1 MCPCVNTAVC
11 RGIPR
16 HSRSTSCTRPALNG
30 LLVSTSTIPSPVA
43 KAATFENAATN
54 AWSPSRSASS
64 PPMPNR
70 WRWSMSASPRQ
81 SRSAMSRRSLAMA
94 RSLARRG
101 LGCLPARIG
110 TCFTLSVTT
119 PATSD
124 SPAPDTA
131 LARSQAARRRRV
143 LDAAL
148 RLAERGG
155 FDAVQMRD
163 VATEANVALG
173 TVYRYF
179 TSKERLLLEA
189 MVEEIEALAS
199 RLEARP
205 PAGATPA
212 ARVVEVLSRGTAS
225 LQRHPEVTGAM
236 VRAFGAA
243 DEADVVRRVGDIMT
257 GIITGV
263 MHEGPPSPRDLAV
276 ARTLQQVWLS
286 SLIGWVGGVDDPTR
300 VVADL
305 ETATQLLLG
314 DGATD
319 GAQPGR

>member
-1 MCPCVNTAVC
+1 M
-11 RGIPR
+11 
-16 HSRSTSCTRPALNG
+16 
-30 LLVSTSTIPSPVA
+30 
-43 KAATFENAATN
+43 
-54 AWSPSRSASS
+54 
-64 PPMPNR
+64 
-70 WRWSMSASPRQ
+70 
-81 SRSAMSRRSLAMA
+81 
-94 RSLARRG
+94 
-101 LGCLPARIG
+101 
-110 TCFTLSVTT
+110 TT

-189 MVEEIEALAS
+189 MVEEIEALAA
-199 RLEARP
+199 RLESRP
-205 PAGATPA
+205 PVGATPA
-212 ARVVEVLSRGTAS
+212 DRVVDVLSRGTAS
-225 LQRHPEVTGAM
+225 LQRHPEVTAAM

-263 MHEGPPSPRDLAV
+263 MHEGPPSARDLAV

-286 SLIGWVGGVDDPTR
+286 SLIGWVGGVDDPPR

-314 DGATD
+314 DGAID
-319 GAQPGR
+319 GAAKRALARVRRRSRRRGRLPGRVRLHRRGLVEAGEAHVGFRIDRQGTRAEALGIAEQAGEVEVFPPHLGGRRFRQIHLRDRRWLGSRDQRPAAVPGRRRRRSTRPSARTRPG

>member
-1 MCPCVNTAVC
+1 MPP
-11 RGIPR
+11 GI
-16 HSRSTSCTRPALNG
+16 A
-30 LLVSTSTIPSPVA
+30 
-43 KAATFENAATN
+43 
-54 AWSPSRSASS
+54 
-64 PPMPNR
+64 
-70 WRWSMSASPRQ
+70 
-81 SRSAMSRRSLAMA
+81 
-94 RSLARRG
+94 
-101 LGCLPARIG
+101 
-110 TCFTLSVTT
+110 TCFTLTVTT
-119 PATSD
+119 PATSHG
-124 SPAPDTA
+124 PAPGTA

-189 MVEEIEALAS
+189 MVEEIEALAA

-205 PAGATPA
+205 PVGATPA

-225 LQRHPEVTGAM
+225 LQRHPEVTAAM
-236 VRAFGAA
+236 VRAFGTA
-243 DEADVVRRVGDIMT
+243 DEADVVRRVGEIMT

-263 MHEGPPSPRDLAV
+263 MHEGPPRPRDLAV

-286 SLIGWVGGVDDPTR
+286 ALIGWVGGVDDPPR
-300 VVADL
+300 VTADL
-305 ETATQLLLG
+305 QAATELLLG
-314 DGATD
+314 DT
-319 GAQPGR
+319 

>member
-1 MCPCVNTAVC
+1 
-11 RGIPR
+11 
-16 HSRSTSCTRPALNG
+16 
-30 LLVSTSTIPSPVA
+30 
-43 KAATFENAATN
+43 
-54 AWSPSRSASS
+54 
-64 PPMPNR
+64 
-70 WRWSMSASPRQ
+70 
-81 SRSAMSRRSLAMA
+81 
-94 RSLARRG
+94 
-101 LGCLPARIG
+101 LPAGIG
-110 TCFTLSVTT
+110 TCFTLAVTT

-124 SPAPDTA
+124 GPAPDTA

-189 MVEEIEALAS
+189 MVEEIEALAA

-205 PAGATPA
+205 PVGTTAA

-243 DEADVVRRVGDIMT
+243 DEADVVRRVGEIMT

-263 MHEGPPSPRDLAV
+263 MHDGPPTPRDLAV

-286 SLIGWVGGVDDPTR
+286 SLIGWVGGVDEPSR

-305 ETATQLLLG
+305 ETATGLLLG
-314 DGATD
+314 DGEEPA
-319 GAQPGR
+319 R